1 MNCHLALVTPVL
13 DSCVL
18 EGKYGKTAT
27 GRSILTQ
34 AGAVTEPREADPK
47 VLWGTVTLKRHLI
60 PGTGSNRGKG
70 TRVQW
75 CQRPGEGV

>member
-1 MNCHLALVTPVL
+1 MDN
-13 DSCVL
+13 CVL
-18 EGKYGKTAT
+18 EGKCGTTAT

-34 AGAVTEPREADPK
+34 GGTVMEPREADPK
-47 VLWGTVTLKRHLI
+47 FLLGTVTLKRHLI
-60 PGTGSNRGKG
+60 PGTGLNRGRG

>member
-13 DSCVL
+13 DSCGL
-18 EGKYGKTAT
+18 EGIYGKTAT

-34 AGAVTEPREADPK
+34 AGAVMEPREGDPK
-47 VLWGTVTLKRHLI
+47 FLWGTVTVKQHLI
-60 PGTGSNRGKG
+60 PGTGLKRVRG